1 MGFIF
6 MPPVYSTIACNLD
19 ENLLAAALPLFEKEQ
34 VDAIEWPFDSLYQFD
49 HIPGWFEELLQ
60 TFATKK
66 RLIGHGIY
74 FSLFSGKWLP
84 QQQTWLTHLEKVSRS
99 FSFDHVSEHFG
110 FMTGENFHQGAPI
123 GIPYTNTTLAI
134 GQDRLKR
141 LQQACQCPVGLEN
154 LAFSYSVEEVQRH
167 GDFLEKLIEPING
180 FIILDLHN
188 LYCQSHNFEID
199 VDQLVQLYP
208 LTKVREMHISGGSW
222 EQSAVNPGKKIR
234 RDTHDDGVPDEVF
247 QLLEKIIP
255 LCPNVKFVVL
265 EQLSHAL
272 ATEEE
277 RKKFQA
283 DFERMSQIVKR
294 SAVQQSNAPGTNM
307 HNFFQPPH
315 ILTEAPIEDTLLF
328 EQQLALSSIL
338 ESANSYEE
346 AAILLQ
352 QSNLAHTSWH
362 IENWQPHMLET
373 AMAIA
378 QKWKNGFS

>member
-1 MGFIF
+1 
-6 MPPVYSTIACNLD
+6 MPRLYSTIACNLD

-34 VDAIEWPFDSLYQFD
+34 VEAIEWPFDSLYQFE

-84 QQQTWLTHLEKVSRS
+84 QQEAWLSHLEKLSRS

-167 GDFLEKLIEPING
+167 GDFLEKLIEPVNG

-188 LYCQSHNFEID
+188 LYCQ
-199 VDQLVQLYP
+199 
-208 LTKVREMHISGGSW
+208 
-222 EQSAVNPGKKIR
+222 
-234 RDTHDDGVPDEVF
+234 
-247 QLLEKIIP
+247 
-255 LCPNVKFVVL
+255 
-265 EQLSHAL
+265 
-272 ATEEE
+272 
-277 RKKFQA
+277 
-283 DFERMSQIVKR
+283 
-294 SAVQQSNAPGTNM
+294 
-307 HNFFQPPH
+307 
-315 ILTEAPIEDTLLF
+315 
-328 EQQLALSSIL
+328 
-338 ESANSYEE
+338 
-346 AAILLQ
+346 
-352 QSNLAHTSWH
+352 
-362 IENWQPHMLET
+362 
-373 AMAIA
+373 
-378 QKWKNGFS
+378 